1 MLRRFAIVVALV
13 AAAGLPGLAA
23 DVAGKWQGT
32 VQGDQGEFT
41 LVFDFTVDGETL
53 GGTVDGPG
61 GQLPITKG
69 TIKGDDLTFN
79 VDLDAGTTITHEAKA
94 TGDTIVVK
102 ATGPWGTS
110 EYTLKRPDEQQ

>member
-1 MLRRFAIVVALV
+1 MFQRLAVAVALV
-13 AAAGLPGLAA
+13 AATAVPGLAA

-32 VQGDQGEFT
+32 VQGDQGAFT
-41 LVFDFTVDGETL
+41 LVFDFTVEGETL

-69 TIKGDDLTFN
+69 TIKGDDLTFD
-79 VDLDAGTTITHEAKA
+79 VDLDAGTTITHEAKV
-94 TGDTIVVK
+94 TGDTIAVK

-110 EYTLKRPDEQQ
+110 EYTLKRAENQE

>member
-1 MLRRFAIVVALV
+1 MFRRFAVALALV
-13 AAAGLPGLAA
+13 ATVAVPGLAA
-23 DVAGKWQGT
+23 DVTGKWQGT

-41 LVFDFTVDGETL
+41 LMFDFTVDGETL

-61 GQLPITKG
+61 GRLPITKG

-94 TGDTIVVK
+94 TGETIVVK

-110 EYTLKRPDEQQ
+110 EYTLKRTDKQE